1 MTWYHDTSW
10 QLTDP
15 SLVKERWPGH
25 RGSTARGWE
34 GTHRDLDLERFEKQ
48 KPSLQ
53 GMLTTLPSVAT
64 VTWKMR
70 GGSPFWPG
78 VDCGGG
84 LRGLRTE
91 APWPLLRC
99 MTITTELSTNATRSM
114 PWMMSWCHAWP
125 LDSEAPKAS
134 NSLVEHMRT
143 AETALVRNHL
153 CFHCVHRAPCSFE
166 GALLP
171 SFSELRRRRGRLQW
185 LTFTLALALAF
196 IDVRQRM
203 RLRLHWPS
211 IFPKATAGN
220 RWTPGFWVAS
230 CFFWQA
236 WRPLPQPHRQPGL
249 ALVIVCIV
257 CYSHLLLVSALDQ
270 TLTKHI
276 ESCRA
281 RSIRTICSGTLFFWC
296 TKISE
301 ILVPRWGSPSSHS
314 LPWRRIVDLSVRSTE
329 KHETRCLWPLSLA
342 VLPAM
347 ADEHGVPEDE
357 KRRKRTR
364 TLFLDAFSG
373 FQLSSSVFVTL
384 SELLW
389 QVMFVANDW
398 QTGQRPWPR
407 FFHDVPD

>member
-15 SLVKERWPGH
+15 SVVKERWPGH

-84 LRGLRTE
+84 LHTE

-114 PWMMSWCHAWP
+114 PWMMSCMMSWCHAWP

-143 AETALVRNHL
+143 AETVLVRNHL

-185 LTFTLALALAF
+185 RTFALFALALAF

-211 IFPKATAGN
+211 IFPKATTGN
-220 RWTPGFWVAS
+220 GWTPGFWVAS
-230 CFFWQA
+230 CFFLTGLEAFTTTSQTTRTSTCYCLYCLLFALAACLSSW
-236 WRPLPQPHRQPGL
+236 PDFDKTHRKLSCQE
-249 ALVIVCIV
+249 
-257 CYSHLLLVSALDQ
+257 YSDNLFRHP
-270 TLTKHI
+270 
-276 ESCRA
+276 
-281 RSIRTICSGTLFFWC
+281 FFWAHKNLGDFGP
-296 TKISE
+296 T
-301 ILVPRWGSPSSHS
+301 LRFALFS
-314 LPWRRIVDLSVRSTE
+314 LAALEAHCRFVRS
-329 KHETRCLWPLSLA
+329 
-342 VLPAM
+342 
-347 ADEHGVPEDE
+347 
-357 KRRKRTR
+357 
-364 TLFLDAFSG
+364 
-373 FQLSSSVFVTL
+373 
-384 SELLW
+384 
-389 QVMFVANDW
+389 
-398 QTGQRPWPR
+398 
-407 FFHDVPD
+407 